1 MKTSETEIRRH
12 ANGSI
17 DTDYYVRHCR
27 RQRSLAAHKAI
38 GRFLVMIRGLIDG
51 ASEDDQH
58 APKVGATRSL
68 SKQQKETDF
77 TQTIREAA

>member
-17 DTDYYVRHCR
+17 DTNYYVRHCR

-38 GRFLVMIRGLIDG
+38 NRFLVMISALIG
-51 ASEDDQH
+51 GTSEKEQH
-58 APKVGATRSL
+58 VPKVGATRSL
-68 SKQQKETDF
+68 PKQQQETDLA
-77 TQTIREAA
+77 QAIREAA

>member
-17 DTDYYVRHCR
+17 DTDYYVRHCH

-38 GRFLVMIRGLIDG
+38 GRFLIMIFALIG
-51 ASEDDQH
+51 GTLEKEKH
-58 APKVGATRSL
+58 PPKADATRSL
-68 SKQQKETDF
+68 SKQQQDTNLAQV
-77 TQTIREAA
+77 TQKAA